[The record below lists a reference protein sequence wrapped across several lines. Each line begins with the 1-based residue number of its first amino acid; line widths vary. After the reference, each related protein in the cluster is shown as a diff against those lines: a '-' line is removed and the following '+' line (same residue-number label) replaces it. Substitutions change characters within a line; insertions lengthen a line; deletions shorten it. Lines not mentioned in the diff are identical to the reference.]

1 MGQGPEISE
10 LQQRVEA
17 VGLRFGE
24 VAEDSR
30 QRGERLAS
38 LLGQVEKGV
47 VRGRHEVDRLK
58 QALAEARE
66 ENTQILG
73 LLETLLAM
81 AEKVDGPGERIVLCD
96 LEARVDRLR
105 DQAVAMNAA
114 GNGAMEATEKAMRK
128 SDKSGNGALD
138 AGTIDADGQEEGA
151 QDEDAGESEWEPIP
165 DEEAEAENGPP
176 LELTRMIAED
186 GELKDVDG
194 APGRA
199 DMMESGAVQDI
210 FKRVSMM
217 TGRLRET

>member
-1 MGQGPEISE
+1 MGQGVELSE
-10 LQQRVEA
+10 LQQRVETGA
-17 VGLRFGE
+17 MRFGE

-38 LLGQVEKGV
+38 LLDQVDKGV
-47 VRGRHEVDRLK
+47 VRSRQEIDRLTR
-58 QALAEARE
+58 ALAEARE
-66 ENTQILG
+66 ENAQTLA
-73 LLETLLAM
+73 LLQTLLAM
-81 AEKVDGPGERIVLCD
+81 AEKIDGPGERIVLCD

-105 DQAVAMNAA
+105 DQAVAMN
-114 GNGAMEATEKAMRK
+114 GAMESMEKATRK
-128 SDKSGNGALD
+128 SDKSGNGALEP
-138 AGTIDADGQEEGA
+138 GTIDADGQEEGA

-186 GELKDVDG
+186 GELKGVDG

>member
-1 MGQGPEISE
+1 MGQGVSE
-10 LQQRVEA
+10 LQQRVET
-17 VGLRFGE
+17 VGMRFGE

-38 LLGQVEKGV
+38 LLDQVEKGV
-47 VRGRHEVDRLK
+47 VRSRHEIDRLTR
-58 QALAEARE
+58 ALAEARE
-66 ENTQILG
+66 ENAQTLA
-73 LLETLLAM
+73 LLQSLLAM
-81 AEKVDGPGERIVLCD
+81 AEKIDGPGERIVLCD

-105 DQAVAMNAA
+105 DQAGSM
-114 GNGAMEATEKAMRK
+114 NGALEATEKATRK

-176 LELTRMIAED
+176 LELTRMIADD

>member
-1 MGQGPEISE
+1 MGQGVELSE
-10 LQQRVEA
+10 LQQRVET
-17 VGLRFGE
+17 VGMRFGE

-38 LLGQVEKGV
+38 LLDQVDKGV
-47 VRGRHEVDRLK
+47 VRSRQEIDRLTR
-58 QALAEARE
+58 ALAEARE
-66 ENTQILG
+66 ENAQTLA
-73 LLETLLAM
+73 LLQTLLAM
-81 AEKVDGPGERIVLCD
+81 AEKIDGPGERIVLCD

-105 DQAVAMNAA
+105 DQAVAMN
-114 GNGAMEATEKAMRK
+114 GAMESMEKATRK
-128 SDKSGNGALD
+128 SDKSGNGALEP
-138 AGTIDADGQEEGA
+138 GTIDADGQEEGA

-176 LELTRMIAED
+176 LELTRMIAAD
-186 GELKDVDG
+186 GELKGVDG

>member
-1 MGQGPEISE
+1 MGQGVELSE
-10 LQQRVEA
+10 LQQRVET
-17 VGLRFGE
+17 VGMRFGE

-38 LLGQVEKGV
+38 LLDQVEKGV
-47 VRGRHEVDRLK
+47 VRSRHEIDRLTR
-58 QALAEARE
+58 ALAEARE
-66 ENTQILG
+66 ENAQTLA
-73 LLETLLAM
+73 LLQSLLAM
-81 AEKVDGPGERIVLCD
+81 AEKIDGPGERIVLCD

-114 GNGAMEATEKAMRK
+114 GNGALEAMEKATRK
-128 SDKSGNGALD
+128 SDESGNGALD

-176 LELTRMIAED
+176 LELTRMIADD

>member
-1 MGQGPEISE
+1 MGQGVELSE
-10 LQQRVEA
+10 LQQRVET
-17 VGLRFGE
+17 VGMRFGE

-38 LLGQVEKGV
+38 LLDQVEKGV
-47 VRGRHEVDRLK
+47 VRSRHEIDRLTR
-58 QALAEARE
+58 ALAEARE
-66 ENTQILG
+66 ENAQTLA
-73 LLETLLAM
+73 LLQSLLAM
-81 AEKVDGPGERIVLCD
+81 AEKIDGPGERIVLCD

-105 DQAVAMNAA
+105 DQAGSM
-114 GNGAMEATEKAMRK
+114 NGALEATEKATRK

-199 DMMESGAVQDI
+199 NMMESGAVQDI